1 MINRSAHKNRSTN
14 TNKSQDMISIK
25 CEIVPLVPLVGVTD
39 FDSGVD
45 GFSSIFL
52 FEGVDAFEDVP
63 DRGECGPNRS
73 GCSIFLSSK
82 PFSRGE
88 WVPPL
93 LLCAFGIG
101 LIALSD
107 ASSTTKS

>member
-1 MINRSAHKNRSTN
+1 MLKLINPKIWIQSN
-14 TNKSQDMISIK
+14 
-25 CEIVPLVPLVGVTD
+25 CEILPLVPLVGVTD
-39 FDSGVD
+39 FESGVD

-52 FEGVDAFEDVP
+52 FDGVDAFDDVP
-63 DRGECGPNRS
+63 DRGECGPKRS
-73 GCSIFLSSK
+73 GCSIFLSNK

-88 WVPPL
+88 CVPPL
-93 LLCAFGIG
+93 LLCAFGMG

>member
-1 MINRSAHKNRSTN
+1 M
-14 TNKSQDMISIK
+14 
-25 CEIVPLVPLVGVTD
+25 VPFELVGVTD

-45 GFSSIFL
+45 GFSSNFL
-52 FEGVDAFEDVP
+52 FEGVEALDDVP
-63 DRGECGPNRS
+63 DRGECGPSRS
-73 GCSIFLSSK
+73 GCSIFFISK

-88 WVPPL
+88 CVPPL
-93 LLCAFGIG
+93 LLWAFGMG